1 MRRYSSAYGK
11 TSSGVRSSFSSSGAS
26 TSPRRVTATPS
37 SSAVRIEVCVARR
50 TVSRSPRPMA
60 LAMTTLTPS
69 EIPTNRLTNRPMIA
83 LFVPTAATDTLRSS
97 PVKLP
102 TIATSEALNSWDS
115 TAVTATGS
123 AKRGSLF
130 QIEPF
135 NMSISLFLLTVS
147 MMFPF
152 AAACRILLYRIPR
165 QKASVIFTV
174 FCIFG
179 SRFSAVRAPR
189 AAARRQNTTACRK
202 IHAKQKKCAILIA
215 ARGEC
220 DEV

>member
-165 QKASVIFTV
+165 QKASVIFTW
-174 FCIFG
+174 G
-179 SRFSAVRAPR
+179 LYSRRFFRRPC
-189 AAARRQNTTACRK
+189 AARRRSASKYDRLPKNPRK
-202 IHAKQKKCAILIA
+202 AKEMCYTHSSEGGM
-215 ARGEC
+215 R
-220 DEV
+220 